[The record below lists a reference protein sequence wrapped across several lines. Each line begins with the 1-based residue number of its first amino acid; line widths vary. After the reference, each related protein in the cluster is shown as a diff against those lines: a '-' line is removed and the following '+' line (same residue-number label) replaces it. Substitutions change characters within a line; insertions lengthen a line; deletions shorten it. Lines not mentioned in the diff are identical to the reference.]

1 MDVAMSAA
9 VSKKSFVLRVGVVAV
24 VVAVLAVATYVL
36 LPGPRQ
42 KTVVAYFTSTTSVYA
57 GDDVRVLGVRVGKID
72 SISPE
77 GDRSKVTLSFDADQ
91 PVPADATALIV
102 SQSLV
107 SSRFIQLAPVY
118 TGGPKMA
125 DKAVINEDRTAV
137 PVEWDQIKDQ
147 LGRLATALG
156 PEGANKD
163 GALGAVVNSA
173 AAALDGN
180 GQTLHDTLTQLSQA
194 VKTLSDGRV
203 DLFATIRN
211 LQVFVSAL
219 SASDKQ
225 IVEFGGRLASVSD
238 VLAKNSTNLGN
249 ALSSLDVAVGEVE
262 RFVRENRDG
271 LRTSV
276 KSLAD
281 VTGVLVAKRPELEQ
295 ILHSAPTA
303 LANFFNIYQPA
314 NNSLTA
320 TLAISNFQN
329 PINFVCG
336 AIAGI
341 GDKSAEQEAKL
352 CAQYLGPFLNTLKF
366 NYPALGINPVTGV
379 KALPGQTQ
387 LSEPGEDPVTGATP
401 GANKPGAPGYT
412 GVQWPTV
419 TPPSKPGI
427 SGLLV
432 PQGGN

>member
-1 MDVAMSAA
+1 M
-9 VSKKSFVLRVGVVAV
+9 
-24 VVAVLAVATYVL
+24 
-36 LPGPRQ
+36 
-42 KTVVAYFTSTTSVYA
+42 
-57 GDDVRVLGVRVGKID
+57 
-72 SISPE
+72 
-77 GDRSKVTLSFDADQ
+77 
-91 PVPADATALIV
+91 
-102 SQSLV
+102 
-107 SSRFIQLAPVY
+107 
-118 TGGPKMA
+118 
-125 DKAVINEDRTAV
+125 
-137 PVEWDQIKDQ
+137 
-147 LGRLATALG
+147 
-156 PEGANKD
+156 
-163 GALGAVVNSA
+163 
-173 AAALDGN
+173 
-180 GQTLHDTLTQLSQA
+180 
-194 VKTLSDGRV
+194 
-203 DLFATIRN
+203 
-211 LQVFVSAL
+211 
-219 SASDKQ
+219 
-225 IVEFGGRLASVSD
+225 
-238 VLAKNSTNLGN
+238 
-249 ALSSLDVAVGEVE
+249 SSLDVAVGEVE

-276 KSLAD
+276 KDLAD
-281 VTGVLVAKRPELEQ
+281 VTGVLAAKRPELEQ